1 MVPFKKT
8 YFRVYTTTATTTATA
23 ATATGTVAAATV
35 LWCYSPN
42 WAVCL
47 FLRLLDLT
55 HHLRHKH
62 THTWSDSSEWVI
74 CSLHNTT
81 NIKDEHSC
89 FQHDSNHNHSNHAAA
104 VLCLKPYGHWTQL
117 FRPLLSKTEHHILL
131 FTYYNSEVVSY
142 VKRTHN
148 GWSKYSNDW
157 DLFDFRSTEFWILH
171 IQFRD
176 GRTHIMISHNKTHRK
191 HGSNNL

>member
-62 THTWSDSSEWVI
+62 THTWSDSS
-74 CSLHNTT
+74 
-81 NIKDEHSC
+81 
-89 FQHDSNHNHSNHAAA
+89 
-104 VLCLKPYGHWTQL
+104 
-117 FRPLLSKTEHHILL
+117 
-131 FTYYNSEVVSY
+131 
-142 VKRTHN
+142 
-148 GWSKYSNDW
+148 
-157 DLFDFRSTEFWILH
+157 
-171 IQFRD
+171 
-176 GRTHIMISHNKTHRK
+176 
-191 HGSNNL
+191 